1 VAIIPRQISTSLF
14 FRQKNDEISPK
25 SEILNSKFQN
35 QVIGFGVFQSPEV
48 TKKNLVKIARFPCLV
63 FNV

>member
-1 VAIIPRQISTSLF
+1 VASIPRQISTSLF
-14 FRQKNDEISPK
+14 FFFLIGEISPK
-25 SEILNSKFQN
+25 SEILNSKSQN

-48 TKKNLVKIARFPCLV
+48 TKKNLVKIARFLYLV